1 MSANMDCTHV
11 LSYDCLSGLLQ
22 GGVTPPRPAL
32 TLLENIILR
41 YSQFANL
48 LPFCYTDSQL

>member
-1 MSANMDCTHV
+1 MSANTDCTHV
-11 LSYDCLSGLLQ
+11 LPYDCLSGLPQ
-22 GGVTPPRPAL
+22 GGVTPLRPTL